1 MPTKRPT
8 KFFKKPLNEWVFN
21 DMILEERQIN
31 NFSQEEMGKLLGV
44 SNRAISG
51 YEQRRIKP
59 SLDTVIKFM
68 NVFSKKI
75 RIIDKFD
82 DAEDYVL

>member
-75 RIIDKFD
+75 RVIDKFD
-82 DAEDYVL
+82 DVEDYVL

>member
-75 RIIDKFD
+75 RVIDKFD

>member
-1 MPTKRPT
+1 
-8 KFFKKPLNEWVFN
+8 
-21 DMILEERQIN
+21 MILEERQIN